1 MKSGFVSIIGRPNV
15 GKSTLLNAIINKKIS
30 IVSPKAQTTRNNIQG
45 IYHGEDT
52 QIVFVD
58 TPGIYQAKV
67 KLGQEMDKMAYS
79 AMKDIDALVLVVDS
93 SIPYSEQDEFLL
105 SKLTNV
111 TVPFFIVM
119 NKIDLVNINQIT
131 KIKSIYQDRFPNA
144 KLIETVAN
152 ERFNVDALIKELE
165 AVLPEGPAY
174 YDQETITDQDE
185 IFQIKEIIR
194 EKALRILKDEVPH
207 AIAIYMNN
215 IEWDEDPIDIRATII
230 VEKDSQKG
238 IVIGKGGKMIKSI
251 GTKARKDI
259 EDLLGQHVYLELYVK
274 VREDWRNQDSALK
287 EFGYKNKK

>member
-287 EFGYKNKK
+287 EFGY

>member
-1 MKSGFVSIIGRPNV
+1 MKSGFVTIVGRPNV

-52 QIVFVD
+52 QIVFLD

-67 KLGQEMDKMAYS
+67 KLGQEMDKMAYN

-93 SIPYSEQDEFLL
+93 SVPYSDQDEFLL
-105 SKLTNV
+105 SKLNNV

-119 NKIDLVNINQIT
+119 NKIDLVTIDEIT
-131 KIKSIYQDRFPNA
+131 KIKQIYQDRFPSA

-152 ERFNVDALIKELE
+152 ERFNVDTLIKELE

-174 YDQETITDQDE
+174 YDDETITDQDE
-185 IFQIKEIIR
+185 VFQIKEIIR
-194 EKALRILKDEVPH
+194 EKALRTLKDEVPH
-207 AIAIYMNN
+207 AIAVYMNN
-215 IEWDEDPIDIRATII
+215 IEWEEDPIDIRATII
-230 VEKDSQKG
+230 VEKESQKG